1 MMDPSTGKDHSNVGD
16 GMITASSSSV
26 GVDFCNWNWD
36 GNKNQDGCVTSSSSP
51 PSSLSRHDA
60 FITRGGSAVSTNG
73 SATAASSSTDFC
85 SNWSRVGESTTPT
98 EMMRA
103 SSFHRRR
110 SEGTAPAAI
119 TEWARQHLKNLWSV
133 GNKRRRGKTSSTG
146 NTTAEGCNET
156 LVDAN
161 SEVINAATKSV
172 VPFASNTRQVM
183 MGLLMR

>member
-1 MMDPSTGKDHSNVGD
+1 MDPSTGKDHNNVGD

-36 GNKNQDGCVTSSSSP
+36 GNKNQDGCLTSSSSP

-60 FITRGGSAVSTNG
+60 
-73 SATAASSSTDFC
+73 
-85 SNWSRVGESTTPT
+85 
-98 EMMRA
+98 
-103 SSFHRRR
+103 SSFQRRR
-110 SEGTAPAAI
+110 NEATAPAAI

-133 GNKRRRGKTSSTG
+133 GNKSRRGKTSSTG